1 MSVRVFN
8 EIIEA
13 YTASQ
18 VEKFDEAHQWKLE
31 YTMDD
36 KTKRFKE
43 STDGYIN
50 NFNWMSKDFDNQTDT
65 NMGYDIDELRNK
77 SYKMFKRLNW

>member
-8 EIIEA
+8 EIMEP
-13 YTASQ
+13 YTAAQ

-31 YTMDD
+31 HTMDE

-43 STDGYIN
+43 STNGYIN
-50 NFNWMSKDFDNQTDT
+50 NFHWMSKDFDNQTDA
-65 NMGYDIDELRNK
+65 NMGYNIDELRNL
-77 SYKMFKRLNW
+77 SHNLLKRWK